1 MSFSLKFVASHGAIW
16 TPSNRPIWFLEPTRA
31 HNPNGIS
38 IGSAVFAQVTA
49 ECRRCRELEACPSP
63 LELSLPLGDLNPH
76 LIHGSLGPPDSASQT
91 ASRSVQPFCTAY
103 DCDRPTDI
111 QITLRSVTI
120 GGIYDSTLCLK
131 NVPPLTCY
139 DLDKHDPLA
148 TSFGRSVTEKVRN
161 QMVLFPTST
170 V

>member
-1 MSFSLKFVASHGAIW
+1 MCPHAMAHWRHLANTIELSVCGGDAALCQLTLTTCCISPKSYALQWARHSLKLPIPIVGASA
-16 TPSNRPIWFLEPTRA
+16 
-31 HNPNGIS
+31 
-38 IGSAVFAQVTA
+38 
-49 ECRRCRELEACPSP
+49 
-63 LELSLPLGDLNPH
+63 PH

-91 ASRSVQPFCTAY
+91 VSRSVQPFCTAY
-103 DCDRPTDI
+103 DCDRPTDR
-111 QITLRSVTI
+111 QISLRSVTI

-148 TSFGRSVTEKVRN
+148 ISFGRSVTEKVRN